1 MRSSGK
7 MSQPTCIPVPIQAG
21 ERRISFTALYGVSLT
36 LSAGKKV
43 ISNDVNADHKDIA
56 LSQAQILAEI
66 HLFAELQS
74 CSVHDAS
81 GHVRAH

>member
-1 MRSSGK
+1 M
-7 MSQPTCIPVPIQAG
+7 
-21 ERRISFTALYGVSLT
+21 SFTALYDVSLA

-66 HLFAELQS
+66 HLFAEP
-74 CSVHDAS
+74 HDAS